1 MPQIMM
7 NCLQSVTGHI
17 LFTAD
22 RAHAIDAFNYTGN
35 IIKRGKEKKI
45 ICFNNMFSYVKIVD
59 VL

>member
-22 RAHAIDAFNYTGN
+22 RVHAI
-35 IIKRGKEKKI
+35 EKMRSTI
-45 ICFNNMFSYVKIVD
+45 LEI
-59 VL
+59 